1 MRKIII
7 FTFLCTLWIYTYK
20 EIIHTKAK
28 SVSATLIRVDSV
40 FPQSITCLEYL
51 FSTFP
56 SCWWKVSNCSV

>member
-28 SVSATLIRVDSV
+28 SVSATLIRVHRV

-51 FSTFP
+51 FST
-56 SCWWKVSNCSV
+56 

>member
-28 SVSATLIRVDSV
+28 SVSAAFIRIHAKL
-40 FPQSITCLEYL
+40 P
-51 FSTFP
+51 
-56 SCWWKVSNCSV
+56 